1 MIQLWNAFY
10 RRKLLVLAC
19 VLCCIATAVVVTHK
33 QDHVYQARTAIEFQG
48 LDDNLP
54 VNIPQLGGAAPAQAS
69 DDSYIQTQVA
79 IMQSR
84 SFVAR
89 VANKLG
95 MDHGV
100 NPKQTPGLLAKFGQ
114 ILGFPPKP
122 PLPFDQQV
130 LQEALSSLTVRPNR
144 QTRIVELLYDSSD
157 PKLAANFLNTLV
169 AEYSEQSLENRW
181 KSGERTSDWLTEKLS
196 ELRVKLED
204 SADRLQRYAADND
217 LVQYGGEN
225 NSVSDERLRQLQAE
239 LSRAQADR
247 VLKQAQVEAAQGIAP
262 KSVAEVLDKDALRG
276 TQARLAELRAQLA
289 DLSSLLTPENYKVK
303 RVQAQIA
310 ALEESLEQERG
321 SAVDRIRVQA
331 ESAQRRESLLSR
343 AYVEQEK
350 RVHVDAL
357 KAIRYDLLKRE
368 VDANRQLY
376 DSMLQ
381 KIKESRIAS
390 AMRASNVRVI
400 DPAEPPFLPYRPN
413 VFFNLSMGLVGGLLL
428 GVTAAFVADQFD
440 STLRQPGDM
449 AACLS
454 VPALGMIPVAK
465 LDPAYRES
473 PRIGSHTRKRSLLTV
488 GGEVIDN
495 GSPEIRVWETGGSL
509 ITESFRSLAASIVL
523 PRGGYAPKVLL
534 MTSARPK
541 EGKSTVI
548 ANLGI
553 VLARMNKRV
562 LLIDGDVRRS
572 RLHAMFGVA
581 RAPGLRDFLLSDD
594 DNTSAEG
601 GIDHLVRATHI
612 RNLFVLPS
620 GEGSDE
626 VVNLFHSPRLLD
638 LFGAARLSFD
648 YILVDTPPVLY
659 LPDARALG
667 QFTDAA
673 ILLIRAGDTSR
684 DIAVEALRR
693 LIDDSTPILGTILNH
708 WDPRDADGDYLRH
721 YIEYFRE
728 NSTT

>member
-1 MIQLWNAFY
+1 M
-10 RRKLLVLAC
+10 
-19 VLCCIATAVVVTHK
+19 
-33 QDHVYQARTAIEFQG
+33 
-48 LDDNLP
+48 
-54 VNIPQLGGAAPAQAS
+54 
-69 DDSYIQTQVA
+69 
-79 IMQSR
+79 
-84 SFVAR
+84 
-89 VANKLG
+89 
-95 MDHGV
+95 
-100 NPKQTPGLLAKFGQ
+100 
-114 ILGFPPKP
+114 
-122 PLPFDQQV
+122 
-130 LQEALSSLTVRPNR
+130 
-144 QTRIVELLYDSSD
+144 
-157 PKLAANFLNTLV
+157 
-169 AEYSEQSLENRW
+169 
-181 KSGERTSDWLTEKLS
+181 
-196 ELRVKLED
+196 
-204 SADRLQRYAADND
+204 
-217 LVQYGGEN
+217 
-225 NSVSDERLRQLQAE
+225 
-239 LSRAQADR
+239 
-247 VLKQAQVEAAQGIAP
+247 
-262 KSVAEVLDKDALRG
+262 
-276 TQARLAELRAQLA
+276 
-289 DLSSLLTPENYKVK
+289 
-303 RVQAQIA
+303 
-310 ALEESLEQERG
+310 
-321 SAVDRIRVQA
+321 DRIRVQA
-331 ESAQRRESLLSR
+331 ESAQRRESLLSK
-343 AYVEQEK
+343 AYAEQEQ

-357 KAIRYDLLKRE
+357 QGVRYDLLKRE

-428 GVTAAFVADQFD
+428 GMTAAFVADQFD

-449 AACLS
+449 ATYLS
-454 VPALGMIPVAK
+454 MPALGMIPAAK
-465 LDPAYRES
+465 LDPAYREL
-473 PRIGSHTRKRSLLTV
+473 PRVRSHVGKRSFLTV

-495 GSPEIRVWETGGSL
+495 GSPEIRVWESGGSL
-509 ITESFRSLAASIVL
+509 ITESYRSLAASIVL

-581 RAPGLRDFLLSDD
+581 RGPGLRDFLLSDD
-594 DNTSAEG
+594 DRTAED
-601 GIDHLVRATHI
+601 GIDHLVKPTHI

-638 LFGAARLSFD
+638 LFGAARVSFD

-693 LIDDSTPILGTILNH
+693 LIDDATPVRTILNH

-728 NSTT
+728 KSTT